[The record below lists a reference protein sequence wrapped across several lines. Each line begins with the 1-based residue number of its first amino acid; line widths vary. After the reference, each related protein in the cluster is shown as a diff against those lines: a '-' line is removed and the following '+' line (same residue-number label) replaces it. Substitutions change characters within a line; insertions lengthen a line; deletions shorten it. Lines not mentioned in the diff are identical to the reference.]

1 MMGIIILTG
10 IAFIMSVILVTL
22 DIILNKRKT
31 HAEKILEYLPGYN
44 CGACGFGSCIGMAKM
59 LTKDKEA
66 YHKCRILKGESLQK
80 LEEYL
85 NKEVKK

>member
-10 IAFIMSVILVTL
+10 IAFVISVVLVML
-22 DIILNKRKT
+22 DIFLSKRKT
-31 HAEKILEYLPGYN
+31 HEEKILEYLPGYN
-44 CGACGFGSCIGMAKM
+44 CGACGFGSCAGMADM
-59 LTKDKEA
+59 ITKDKGA
-66 YHKCRILKGESLQK
+66 YHKCRFLKGESLQK